1 MYPHKTKR
9 VKYLF
14 LTIMLF
20 IAIICNIS
28 YSTNYTPESE
38 NGNLNEDQ
46 VFQPDYMM
54 DVNLE
59 LLDSIYKNLLRYKKK
74 EKLSQK
80 VIDMDDSCTF
90 DDYTTIRRVQVKED
104 DEFRKNKI
112 AITIDDSFFDE
123 YTEAILDVLDK
134 HNCKA
139 TFYITHTLLKKN
151 PDRVI
156 EIAKRG
162 HELGNH
168 TMTHS
173 PFKGLHAQR
182 KLWEII
188 TLNLWV
194 KTITDIDMSTIRFP
208 TGSYDDEAIVFSKV
222 LNMYPI
228 GWSINSNDYE
238 FNDLEKAYE
247 HTISQKAGSGDIVLL
262 HNGYD
267 FSAELIDRL
276 LTYWEAQG
284 LSFTTVTDLVY
295 TRDFTVKFG
304 FQRET
309 GKW

>member
-1 MYPHKTKR
+1 MHYRKLKK
-9 VKYLF
+9 VKSLF
-14 LTIMLF
+14 LVIVLF
-20 IAIICNIS
+20 VTVFCNAS
-28 YSTNYTPESE
+28 YSTNYVPETPK
-38 NGNLNEDQ
+38 
-46 VFQPDYMM
+46 PDYM
-54 DVNLE
+54 DGVNLE
-59 LLDSIYKNLLRYKKK
+59 LMDSIFQRLARYKKK
-74 EKLSQK
+74 EKLVQK
-80 VIDMDDSCTF
+80 VIDMDDSCEF
-90 DDYTTIRRVQVKED
+90 ADCSTITKVLVGKD
-104 DEFRKNKI
+104 DELRKNKI
-112 AITIDDSFFDE
+112 AITIDDSFNDD
-123 YTEAILDVLDK
+123 YTEEILDVLDK

-139 TFYITHTLLKKN
+139 TFYITHSLLKKN

-168 TMTHS
+168 SMTHS
-173 PFKGLHAQR
+173 PFKGLHSQR
-182 KLWEII
+182 KLWEIT

-247 HTISQKAGSGDIVLL
+247 HTISQKAESGDIVLL